1 MRTGLVHAYFG
12 EGKGKST
19 AALGLGLRCAGSG
32 MTVFVIQFLKSS
44 QSGELEAVK
53 RLEPAFKIFR
63 FDRMRREIWPSTAQQ
78 MEESRKDSANAMQ
91 FARKVMSAHQC
102 DVLILDEVLTAIAQ
116 RIVELNEVLDL
127 IEKKPT
133 DIEIVVTGKTLPD
146 AIYRRSN
153 YVTEM
158 RLWKHPRQDGIE
170 AREGIEY

>member
-12 EGKGKST
+12 EGKGKTT
-19 AALGLGLRCAGSG
+19 AALGLGLRSVGSG
-32 MTVFVIQFLKSS
+32 MTVFMIQFLKSS
-44 QSGELEAVK
+44 QSSELEAVR

-102 DVLILDEVLTAIAQ
+102 DILILDEVLTAVAQ
-116 RIVELNEVLDL
+116 KIVELREVLDV
-127 IEKKPT
+127 IEIKPK
-133 DIEIVVTGKTLPD
+133 DIEIVMTGRILPD

-158 RLWKHPRQDGIE
+158 KLWKHPCQDGIE